1 MSILLRRKT
10 EIFDD
15 KQLFL
20 EKSEIKNKKR
30 RTQKKIS
37 DENAVV
43 ATISQYFHLE
53 YHDFFVKWDVHCDFV
68 WIEPKKISLFAGY
81 EISTLAQEDF
91 LR

>member
-37 DENAVV
+37 AKNAVV
-43 ATISQYFHLE
+43 
-53 YHDFFVKWDVHCDFV
+53 V
-68 WIEPKKISLFAGY
+68 
-81 EISTLAQEDF
+81 TLS
-91 LR
+91 

>member
-1 MSILLRRKT
+1 MRKT
-10 EIFDD
+10 EIFND

-53 YHDFFVKWDVHCDFV
+53 YHDFFVK
-68 WIEPKKISLFAGY
+68 
-81 EISTLAQEDF
+81 
-91 LR
+91 